1 MAGIHAVVLAGGYGT
16 RLAPLTARR
25 PKHLLPVAGKPLVVH
40 QLEWLRDAGIA
51 DVTLATSYRA
61 AQFDPV
67 VGDGSRWGLRLHQ
80 SREPQPLGTAGAVA
94 HATAPLGLEDD
105 DVVVV
110 VNGDQLTGHDVR
122 RQISAFRT
130 ARQQD
135 GATLSIHARTVDDAR
150 AFGVLDVDEHD
161 RIRRFHEK
169 PAHQGTGLVN
179 AGTYVMSPSAI
190 AAICHDAATSLEHDV
205 FPSLLSRGERL
216 VAHRD
221 EAYGIDVGTPA
232 SLVRAS
238 QDAVRRD
245 YGEALVRHDTTVHP
259 RADVVAGSFVD
270 SGATVARDASIAG
283 TIVMRGAHVGAGAAL
298 LDSVIG
304 PGVVVGADVTV
315 QSAAIGDEA
324 VLEDHVVLGPGSTV
338 GVAQRAAR

>member
-16 RLAPLTARR
+16 RLAPLTTRR

-61 AQFDPV
+61 AQFEPV
-67 VGDGSRWGLRLHQ
+67 VGDGSHWGMRLHQ
-80 SREPQPLGTAGAVA
+80 SREPEPLGTAGAVA
-94 HATAPLGLEDD
+94 HATAPLALEDD

-110 VNGDQLTGHDVR
+110 VNGDQLSGHDVR
-122 RQISAFRT
+122 RQITAFRT
-130 ARQQD
+130 ARQHD
-135 GATLSIHARTVDDAR
+135 GATLSIHSRTVDDTR
-150 AFGVLDVDEHD
+150 AFGRLDVDRHGG
-161 RIRRFHEK
+161 IRGFCEK
-169 PAHQGTGLVN
+169 PRDGGAGLVN
-179 AGTYVMSPSAI
+179 AGTYVMSPPAI
-190 AAICHDAATSLEHDV
+190 SAICHDGATSLEHDL
-205 FPSLLSRGERL
+205 FPSLLARGERL
-216 VAHRD
+216 VSHRD

-270 SGATVARDASIAG
+270 SGATVARDASISG
-283 TIVMRGAHVGAGAAL
+283 TIVMRGAHVGAGATL

-304 PGVVVGADVTV
+304 PGAVVGAHVTA

-324 VLEDHVVLGPGSTV
+324 VLEDHLVLRPGSTV
-338 GVAQRAAR
+338 AVAQRASR